1 MLFIFWLFS
10 FELVFAQDLIDPE
23 RQNPYSRIFVDT
35 DNFDDSYLQELE
47 LNYSKI
53 PIDSLKFAALNDLAY
68 YTHTRDL
75 KRSLELT
82 RIGLAM
88 TRKKKDTLWEGRFQ
102 ITEGAILLRME
113 QLDTALTIL
122 ESARSKVKKQDLPML
137 FTQLGLCF

>member
-1 MLFIFWLFS
+1 MQKQSFITTMLLIFWLFC
-10 FELVFAQDLIDPE
+10 FELVFAQDFIDPE

-88 TRKKKDTLWEGRFQ
+88 TREKGYALGRQ
-102 ITEGAILLRME
+102 ISNYRRGHFA
-113 QLDTALTIL
+113 
-122 ESARSKVKKQDLPML
+122 
-137 FTQLGLCF
+137 